1 MDQKKVAVLLRK
13 GLPYKRTILYAHARA
28 RDIGAKLLLLG
39 VVPRLDGKRR
49 LSMALCEVAPYDA
62 VGREVEREAAEFLEW
77 AIQFCLDKGITAE
90 SRLEE
95 GGLDVVMK
103 RASDSKDIKLVVIPT
118 PTSDEHQP
126 EFLRAI
132 KCFAQD
138 AFDYE
143 LRCPIVSVVS
153 T

>member
-28 RDIGAKLLLLG
+28 RDIGARLLLVG
-39 VVPRLDGKRR
+39 VIPRLDARR
-49 LSMALCEVAPYDA
+49 KLSMALAEVAPYDSVA
-62 VGREVEREAAEFLEW
+62 REVEREAAEFLEW

-90 SRLEE
+90 SRLES
-95 GGLDVVMK
+95 GGLDVAMK
-103 RASDSKDIKLVVIPT
+103 RASESKDVKLVVIPT
-118 PTSDEHQP
+118 PTSDEHQS

>member
-28 RDIGAKLLLLG
+28 RDLGAKLLLLG
-39 VVPRLDGKRR
+39 VVPRLDGKRK
-49 LSMALCEVAPYDA
+49 LSMALAEVAPYDSVA
-62 VGREVEREAAEFLEW
+62 REVEREAHEFLEW
-77 AIQFCLDKGITAE
+77 SIQFCLDKGITAE
-90 SRLEE
+90 SRIEE

-103 RASDSKDIKLVVIPT
+103 RASENKDIKLVVIPT
-118 PTSDEHQP
+118 PTNDAHQS
-126 EFLRAI
+126 EFLSAI